1 MPIKMSRLQFAYFL
15 VEQMD
20 KLLAAVLG
28 AAMGCAIE
36 EGLPLWVRV
45 LGMGFL
51 QMKAD
56 TAPA

>member
-1 MPIKMSRLQFAYFL
+1 MPIKRSRLQFAYFL
-15 VEQMD
+15 VARMD
-20 KLLAAVLG
+20 KLLAAVLE
-28 AAMGCAIE
+28 AAMGCAIG
-36 EGLPLWVRV
+36 EGLPLWMRV

>member
-1 MPIKMSRLQFAYFL
+1 
-15 VEQMD
+15 MD
-20 KLLAAVLG
+20 KLLAAVLE
-28 AAMGCAIE
+28 AAMGCAIG